1 LLFAAVLLL
10 RTGPTRHSLSESFGH
25 LQRAA
30 GQTPVRLDFVWALIT
45 PPQPFAEAER
55 KASPL
60 EQA

>member
-1 LLFAAVLLL
+1 LLFATA
-10 RTGPTRHSLSESFGH
+10 RTPRSDPTRHSLSESFGH
-25 LQRAA
+25 LERAA
-30 GQTPVRLDFVWALIT
+30 GQTPVRLDLFWALIT